1 MAVLVYFVLRGAWY
15 VIWQAHVLL
24 LVHVETGSPSTLSTY
39 PISALPTSQE
49 FRSLRSLPLSPMCA
63 RLAGP
68 LAPPAP
74 PSGRPIPV
82 LERGLAQQA
91 AKGALSEALLFQ
103 NPEALLGNYSFGS
116 PGRWPPAPPPEA
128 ARCC

>member
-24 LVHVETGSPSTLSTY
+24 LVHVETGSLSTLSTY
-39 PISALPTSQE
+39 PISALPAPQE
-49 FRSLRSLPLSPMCA
+49 FRSLRSLALFPMCA

-91 AKGALSEALLFQ
+91 AKGALLFQ
-103 NPEALLGNYSFGS
+103 NPVTGAGWGQSGYVGGQGPYNPLASRS
-116 PGRWPPAPPPEA
+116 VD
-128 ARCC
+128 RC